1 MAVIQ
6 EQNPH
11 YRPKKAK
18 RSPAPRFHATDDDVF
33 LGMVAEYS
41 EFLVNY
47 RAAAEQLKS
56 SSLGSVL
63 GFPSGCY
70 PPALPFVGALHE
82 PRTPPPPPTRVLG
95 YNEKGE
101 IVHRGE
107 IPVVVV
113 PGRSPPSRDP
123 PP

>member
-18 RSPAPRFHATDDDVF
+18 RSPAPRFHATDDDVYF
-33 LGMVAEYS
+33 GLVAEYR
-41 EFLVNY
+41 EFLANY

-56 SSLGSVL
+56 SELGSEL

-82 PRTPPPPPTRVLG
+82 PRTPPPPPTRVLE
-95 YNEKGE
+95 YNEKGK
-101 IVHRGE
+101 IVYRGE
-107 IPVVVV
+107 MTSQPIPTS
-113 PGRSPPSRDP
+113 RSGA
-123 PP
+123 